1 MDTVADALIRIK
13 NSYMAYKSS
22 ALLPYS
28 KLVKSIC
35 EVLKNE
41 GFIESFEEASL
52 KEGSKVKVLRVA
64 LKYQDRKPVI
74 NGIKRISKPGLRVY
88 KGKTNL
94 PFVLNGLGIAIIS
107 TPRGV
112 MTDKS
117 ARKDGVGGEVL
128 AYVW

>member
-74 NGIKRISKPGLRVY
+74 NGIKRMIIPILITSIIITDIIDSIGIRNEK
-88 KGKTNL
+88 L
-94 PFVLNGLGIAIIS
+94 PSNTVKVIDIVPKII
-107 TPRGV
+107 T
-112 MTDKS
+112 KIH
-117 ARKDGVGGEVL
+117 
-128 AYVW
+128 